1 LSGRR
6 AARTAVVALAL
17 GVVTEVAV
25 VMVALVDAPRIMGA
39 SEVMLI
45 RGTAAWHG
53 NDRSSA
59 LLRWINMETVGPLV
73 NQGGDSGAVPAWA
86 EPPAPA
92 DARLV
97 RHAALAAGWPLPA
110 VACSWT
116 TDRLDVNFPPPIENE
131 TSGDAPKEAGRR
143 SIAALR
149 GDQAPTGGHGAMRI
163 LPGGFAAGAVAFA
176 LPWCAAVSLARIAI
190 ERRRGVTP
198 RG

>member
-116 TDRLDVNFPPPIENE
+116 TDRSDVNFPPPIENE
-131 TSGDAPKEAGRR
+131 TSGDAPKEAARR

-149 GDQAPTGGHGAMRI
+149 GERAPAGGHGTTRLLA
-163 LPGGFAAGAVAFA
+163 GGFAADAIALA
-176 LPWCAAVSLARIAI
+176 LPWFAVSWLAQSAI
-190 ERRRGVTP
+190 ERRRTITP